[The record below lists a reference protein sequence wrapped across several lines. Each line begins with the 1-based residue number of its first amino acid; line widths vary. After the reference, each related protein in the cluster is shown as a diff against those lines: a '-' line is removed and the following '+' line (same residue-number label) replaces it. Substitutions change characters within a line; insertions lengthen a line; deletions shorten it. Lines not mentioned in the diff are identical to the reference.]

1 MSNSNSVPEIILS
14 QLRSKANKFFCWG
27 AHSFVGNTTH
37 RYLMFRVNGL
47 KFKGIVKVQL
57 NAMDTY
63 DIYLFDNSMKMGEC
77 KKEVALKTYQNV
89 YCDELVDVI
98 DNNIE
103 KQDFYRF

>member
-57 NAMDTY
+57 SAMDLY
-63 DIYLFDNSMKMGEC
+63 DIYLFDNSLKMGEC
-77 KKEVALKTYQNV
+77 KKDVALKTYGNV

-103 KQDFYRF
+103 KQDFYKF

>member
-1 MSNSNSVPEIILS
+1 MSNSVPEIILS
-14 QLRSKANKFFCWG
+14 QLRAKANKFFCWG

-63 DIYLFDNSMKMGEC
+63 DICLFDNSLKMGEC
-77 KKEVALKTYQNV
+77 KKEVALKTYENV

-103 KQDFYRF
+103 KQDFYKF

>member
-1 MSNSNSVPEIILS
+1 MTQSVPEIILS

-27 AHSFVGNTTH
+27 ANSFVGNTTH
-37 RYLMFRVNGL
+37 KYLMFRVNGL
-47 KFKGIVKVQL
+47 KFKGIVKIHL

-63 DIYLFDNSMKMGEC
+63 DIHLFDNSLSMKEC
-77 KKEVALKTYQNV
+77 KEELALKTYGNV

-103 KQDFYRF
+103 KQDYYKF

>member
-63 DIYLFDNSMKMGEC
+63 DIYLFDNSMKMAEC

>member
-1 MSNSNSVPEIILS
+1 MSNPNSVPEIILS
-14 QLRSKANKFFCWG
+14 QLRSQQIKFYTWG
-27 AHSFVGNTTH
+27 ANSFVGNTTH

-47 KFKGIVKVQL
+47 KFKGIVKIQL

-63 DIYLFDNSMKMGEC
+63 DVYLFDNSLKMGEC
-77 KKEVALKTYQNV
+77 KKEISLKTYENV